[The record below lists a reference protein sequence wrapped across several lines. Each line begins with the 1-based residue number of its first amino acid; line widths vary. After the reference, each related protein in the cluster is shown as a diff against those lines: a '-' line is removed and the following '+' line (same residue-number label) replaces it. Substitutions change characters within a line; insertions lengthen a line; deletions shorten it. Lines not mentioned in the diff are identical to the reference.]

1 MDSIKYRDSKN
12 YILII
17 KPDKMKMSKIN
28 NTEDF
33 LSKLDSIDYHTCNGN
48 NEKTLIGD
56 FKGHEV
62 KVQYSLKVS
71 SIRGDST
78 PIQVVV
84 YVTIDDVHAQSWG
97 CCDNE
102 DNAIT
107 LRWFMKKQSA
117 ISNKKY
123 ADRSIKEDIAKRTMD
138 LM

>member
-1 MDSIKYRDSKN
+1 
-12 YILII
+12 
-17 KPDKMKMSKIN
+17 MKMSKIN

-33 LSKLDSIDYHTCNGN
+33 LAKLDSIEFHTSD

-123 ADRSIKEDIAKRTMD
+123 ADRGIKEGIAKNIMD